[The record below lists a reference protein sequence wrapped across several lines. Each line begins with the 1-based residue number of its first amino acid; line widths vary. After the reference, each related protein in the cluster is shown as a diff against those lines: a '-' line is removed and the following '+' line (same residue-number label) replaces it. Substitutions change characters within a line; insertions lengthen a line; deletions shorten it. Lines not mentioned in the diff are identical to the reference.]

1 MLHFTIVTADNVYQ
15 RQNSRLEQ
23 LVIRATT
30 AAYLMRIADG
40 RRFGWYFSFQ
50 PEFDVEL
57 STLAQICTVS
67 HIKLDDIIIVTKIV
81 PCKVSSGFR
90 LGVLGHSTKF
100 IALLA

>member
-1 MLHFTIVTADNVYQ
+1 MGWVTLRFWIGKAAAYLIRWTI
-15 RQNSRLEQ
+15 L
-23 LVIRATT
+23 
-30 AAYLMRIADG
+30 YLMRIADG

-50 PEFDVEL
+50 PELDVEL

-90 LGVLGHSTKF
+90 LWVLGHSTKF